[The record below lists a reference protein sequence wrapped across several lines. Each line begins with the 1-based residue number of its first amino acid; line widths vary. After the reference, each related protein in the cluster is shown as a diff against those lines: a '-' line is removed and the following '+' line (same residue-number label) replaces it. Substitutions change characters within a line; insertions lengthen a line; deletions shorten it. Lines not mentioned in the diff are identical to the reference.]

1 MWARLMPA
9 ISMKGAFMQ
18 SGIAGDFDNGAWT
31 RHDGAYFNNPDDY
44 FGSDCSG
51 EKSQKELV
59 PD

>member
-1 MWARLMPA
+1 MPA